1 MAALARSH
9 KIPRR
14 RRTKWLW
21 FERLM
26 ALIALVNLAL
36 VLFDLSYIRFR
47 DFYLKFVPELT
58 EWYGATY
65 KGIQPER
72 STVTYLE
79 TVDRLEEQVAQTGL
93 QSRQAT
99 ILLNQLQQQS
109 IELIDENPFQVA
121 NKSGTLER
129 IKNMMRDRIG
139 TDSAKVAFRTFWS
152 QDHLSQNPWSEE
164 IDFFNDDIKPLM
176 QTNYFRRIGIDGLP
190 LDWFWQID
198 GWFILVFGLELAARS
213 FYLCRHYKN
222 VTWLDALLWRWYDL
236 LMVLPFSAVRMPVL
250 GLSRTITVAIRL
262 DQSQLID
269 LQPLRNRINRFFISQ
284 VAIELTEV
292 VILRIIDQCQNL
304 IRAGDVTRWLVDAG
318 TGRRYIDINGIDELQ
333 VMSQRFIT
341 ILVEQVL
348 PQIKPEIDAVLNHS
362 LNQVL
367 GQAPA
372 YGGLRRL
379 PGIGTLPDQLAQRLA
394 AEIST
399 NAYDAL
405 KQTLEDDQGAV
416 LIRSLVAKLTDRLRH
431 EVQQD
436 DTLDEFESLTVA
448 LLEEVK
454 LNYVRRLAAEDIE
467 QLMEERYRLYNVT
480 QEGRASSN

>member
-1 MAALARSH
+1 MAALARPH

-14 RRTKWLW
+14 RSARGLW

-26 ALIALVNLAL
+26 ALMALLNL
-36 VLFDLSYIRFR
+36 VLVSFDLSYIRFR
-47 DFYLKFVPELT
+47 DFYLKLVPELT

-65 KGIQPER
+65 KGIEPER

-121 NKSGTLER
+121 DKSGTLER

-152 QDHLSQNPWSEE
+152 EDYLSQNRWSEE

-190 LDWFWQID
+190 LDWFWKVD
-198 GWFILVFGLELAARS
+198 AWFILVFGLELTARS
-213 FYLCRHYKN
+213 IYLCRRYKN

-236 LMVLPFSAVRMPVL
+236 LLVLPFSAVRMPVL

-262 DQSQLID
+262 DQSRLID

-284 VAIELTEV
+284 VAVELTEV

-304 IRAGDVTRWLVDAG
+304 IRAGDVTRWLIDAG

-333 VMSQRFIT
+333 VMSQGFVT

-348 PQIKPEIDAVLNHS
+348 PQIKPEIDAVLHHS
-362 LNQVL
+362 VSQVL
-367 GQAPA
+367 EQTPA
-372 YGGLRRL
+372 YGNLRQL
-379 PGIGTLPDQLAQRLA
+379 PGIGTIPDQLAQRLV

-399 NAYDAL
+399 NAYGAL
-405 KQTLEDDQGAV
+405 KANLDDEQGAT
-416 LIRSLVAKLTDRLRH
+416 LMRSLIAKLTERLRY

-436 DTLDEFESLTVA
+436 DTLDEFQTLTVA

-454 LNYVRRLAAEDIE
+454 LNYVRRLAAEDVE

-480 QEGRASSN
+480 QEGRNS